1 MAYNIIF
8 IDKVKKEFSEIDI
21 PTQRQIAQFIDH
33 LDECEDL
40 YSFGSPLEDN
50 PSRYWEFQIGYYR
63 LLAEIQDDLF
73 VVLLLAAGEQ
83 KGISLKTAERLGGS
97 SSQKSLTP

>member
-8 IDKVKKEFSEIDI
+8 IEKAKREFSEIDI
-21 PTQRQIAQFIDH
+21 PTQRQIAQFIDY
-33 LDECEDL
+33 LDECEDP
-40 YSFGSPLEDN
+40 YSFGSPLEDK
-50 PSRYWEFQIGYYR
+50 PSRYWEFQIGDNR

-83 KGISLKTAERLGGS
+83 KRISLKTAERLGGNS
-97 SSQKSLTP
+97 SRKSLAP

>member
-8 IDKVKKEFSEIDI
+8 IEKAKREFSEIDI

-40 YSFGSPLEDN
+40 YSFGSPLEDK
-50 PSRYWEFQIGYYR
+50 PSRYWEFQIGDHR
-63 LLAEIQDDLF
+63 LVAEIQDDLF
-73 VVLLLAAGEQ
+73 VVLLLVVGQCSDIQ
-83 KGISLKTAERLGGS
+83 KKVSERLGS
-97 SSQKSLTP
+97 KSNL